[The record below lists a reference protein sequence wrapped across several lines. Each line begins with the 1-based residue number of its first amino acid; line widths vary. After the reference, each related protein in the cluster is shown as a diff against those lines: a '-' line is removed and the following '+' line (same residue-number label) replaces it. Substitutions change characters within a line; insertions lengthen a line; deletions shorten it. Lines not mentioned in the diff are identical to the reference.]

1 MKSSFSLNLLA
12 LLGALFTASISSAT
26 AIPTSHDNP
35 VCEPRTHVVIDS
47 STVEIYNSTIHGT
60 DGHLRLFKMIPLACP
75 DRYIRTLPRELSFRT
90 DLQLRDTRTE
100 LSTIIYGRGLFTW
113 AKSLLKFVP
122 IVNTAIGIF
131 GLADCVWEWAKNG
144 ATVPGGLACVL
155 GGITTAYGIGE
166 LLQARAAASLATAA
180 TNAHELQT
188 IVDSTFS
195 EVGTQTTF
203 GRRANPRVEAAVTRY
218 HSLIQNLTLPGVRH
232 HTSGKDVTLWDIA
245 RANSTH
251 PITVLHSNRAFKAN
265 YSHAVDVWSSV
276 GNPGSGIPRLHFMV
290 PFPYGSNT
298 TSTTISPE
306 LRGRQAPPPAC
317 PGAEINDLG
326 QGSEKICHPNGIP
339 PEDPNAPDAMYYGFD
354 LYGTKA
360 QVDEFQDDL
369 GSTFDDQN
377 GFVPSIEAMA
387 NDIVAA
393 DAWDTCVCQMTQNT
407 WISTGSIQMSWDNTY
422 NGYSPCFNPNC
433 DNDAMI

>member
-1 MKSSFSLNLLA
+1 MKISFSLNLRA
-12 LLGALFTASISSAT
+12 LLGAFFIAGISSAT
-26 AIPTSHDNP
+26 AIPTSHDNS

-47 STVEIYNSTIHGT
+47 STVEIYNSSRHGT
-60 DGHLRLFKMIPLACP
+60 EGHLRLFKMIPLACP
-75 DRYIRTLPRELSFRT
+75 ERYIRTLPRELSFRT

-100 LSTIIYGRGLFTW
+100 LSTIVFRRGFFTW

-122 IVNTAIGIF
+122 SAFSTIVGIF
-131 GLADCVWEWAKNG
+131 GLVDCAWEWKKNG

-155 GGITTAYGIGE
+155 GAITTAYGIGE
-166 LLQARAAASLATAA
+166 FLQLRAAASLATAA

-188 IVDSTFS
+188 IVDRTFS
-195 EVGTQTTF
+195 EAGTQYTF
-203 GRRANPRVEAAVTRY
+203 GRRANPRFEAAVTKY

-232 HTSGKDVTLWDIA
+232 HASGKDVTFWDVA

-265 YSHAVDVWSSV
+265 HSHAVNVWSSV
-276 GNPGSGIPRLHFMV
+276 GNPGSGIPRFHFMV

-298 TSTTISPE
+298 TSTTTSSE
-306 LRGRQAPPPAC
+306 LRRQAPPPAC
-317 PGAEINDLG
+317 PGAENHDLG
-326 QGSEKICHPNGIP
+326 QGSEQICHPNGIP
-339 PEDPNAPDAMYYGFD
+339 PPNPNAPGAMYYGFD

-387 NDIVAA
+387 NGIVTAN
-393 DAWDTCVCQMTQNT
+393 AWDTCVCQMTQNT

-422 NGYSPCFNPNC
+422 NGYSQCFKPNC